1 MRAVTLPV
9 ASETRCTSP
18 CLTHA
23 TQADPKPMASAYCGY
38 GIAAPAQTL
47 NAEAPGRGDTGG
59 GGGLTETTR
68 NGKERLSTRAA
79 SRHVP
84 ARGRTIRTR

>member
-1 MRAVTLPV
+1 V

-23 TQADPKPMASAYCGY
+23 IQADPKPTASAYCGY

-59 GGGLTETTR
+59 GSGLTETTR
-68 NGKERLSTRAA
+68 NGKKRRPTRAA
-79 SRHVP
+79 RRHVP

>member
-1 MRAVTLPV
+1 MRAVTFPV

-23 TQADPKPMASAYCGY
+23 IQAEPKPTASAYCGY

-59 GGGLTETTR
+59 GSGLTETTR
-68 NGKERLSTRAA
+68 NGTERLPTRAA

-84 ARGRTIRTR
+84 ARGRTSRTR